1 MRCSVPTEWYSAHT
15 EVRIQQDPWA
25 SARPR
30 RAGLRPPSQTPC
42 GGRAARAEGYP
53 SGVSSA
59 QTPAPDAPE
68 TGPRPRRL
76 TAAAALAALEGLA
89 LVVAGVYMAVRGLT
103 GHPDDRQ
110 QAVTGGVTLIALAL
124 LPLLAARGLL
134 KQRSWSR
141 GPAIITQIMALPVA
155 WTLLQADSLAIPGGI
170 ALAVV
175 AVGALFLL
183 LNPETTRALGIRG
196 PGDMQD
202 QK

>member
-1 MRCSVPTEWYSAHT
+1 M
-15 EVRIQQDPWA
+15 
-25 SARPR
+25 
-30 RAGLRPPSQTPC
+30 
-42 GGRAARAEGYP
+42 
-53 SGVSSA
+53 SSA